1 MKMKKILVA
10 EPLRSYIEKEKSFL
24 KREDIIVYRAA
35 TTDEILKIHR
45 SEKANLIISQV
56 GMPGMSAEQLCSQI
70 RNDEA
75 LRQVSLLMIS
85 PDTSSDRE
93 RASRCKPNAIMTLP
107 INTAQLLERVRLLL
121 DIPWRGSFRVL
132 LSVAV
137 EGDDKGNAFFCG
149 SENISSSGL
158 LIETDRVISKNDRV
172 TCKFFLPGSEQIV
185 VRGEVVRIMKRD
197 SEKSANQYGIRFL
210 DIDQKARTS
219 IASFVNERVKQA

>member
-1 MKMKKILVA
+1 MKKILIA
-10 EPLRSYIEKEKSFL
+10 EALKSYIAKEKSFL
-24 KREDIIVYRAA
+24 KRGDITVYSAA
-35 TTDEILKIHR
+35 TTDDMLKVHR
-45 SEKANLIISQV
+45 SEKVSLIISQID
-56 GMPGMSAEQLCSQI
+56 MPGMSAEQLCAQI

-107 INTAQLLERVRLLL
+107 VNTAQLLEKAQLLL

-158 LIETDRVISKNDRV
+158 LIETDRAISKNDRV

-185 VRGEVVRIMKRD
+185 VRGEVVRIMRRD
-197 SEKSANQYGIRFL
+197 AGKNVYQYGIRFL
-210 DIDQKARTS
+210 EIDQSAQS
-219 IASFVNERVKQA
+219 LIASFVKKRVKQA

>member
-1 MKMKKILVA
+1 MKKILIA
-10 EPLRSYIEKEKSFL
+10 EALKSYIAKEKSFL
-24 KREDIIVYRAA
+24 KRGDITVYSAA
-35 TTDEILKIHR
+35 TTDDMLKVHR
-45 SEKANLIISQV
+45 SEKVSLIISQID
-56 GMPGMSAEQLCSQI
+56 MPGMSAEQLCAQI
-70 RNDEA
+70 RNNEA

-107 INTAQLLERVRLLL
+107 VNTAQLLEKAQLLL

-158 LIETDRVISKNDRV
+158 LIETDRAILKNDRV

-197 SEKSANQYGIRFL
+197 AGKNVYQYGIRFL
-210 DIDQKARTS
+210 EIDQSAQTS
-219 IASFVNERVKQA
+219 IASFVKKRVKQA

>member
-1 MKMKKILVA
+1 MKKILIA
-10 EPLRSYIEKEKSFL
+10 EALKSYIAKEKSFL
-24 KREDIIVYRAA
+24 KRGDITVYSAA
-35 TTDEILKIHR
+35 TTDDMLKIHR
-45 SEKANLIISQV
+45 SEKVSLIISQID
-56 GMPGMSAEQLCSQI
+56 MPGMSAEQLCAQI

-93 RASRCKPNAIMTLP
+93 KASRCKPNAIMTLP
-107 INTAQLLERVRLLL
+107 INTAQLLEKAQLLL

-158 LIETDRVISKNDRV
+158 LIETDRAISKNDRV

-197 SEKSANQYGIRFL
+197 AGKNVYQYGIRFL
-210 DIDQKARTS
+210 EIDQNAQAS
-219 IASFVNERVKQA
+219 IASFVKKRVKQA

>member
-1 MKMKKILVA
+1 
-10 EPLRSYIEKEKSFL
+10 
-24 KREDIIVYRAA
+24 
-35 TTDEILKIHR
+35 
-45 SEKANLIISQV
+45 
-56 GMPGMSAEQLCSQI
+56 MPGMSAEQLCAQI

-93 RASRCKPNAIMTLP
+93 KASRCKPNAIMTLP
-107 INTAQLLERVRLLL
+107 INTAQLLERVQLLL

-137 EGDDKGNAFFCG
+137 EGDDKGNAFFCS

-185 VRGEVVRIMKRD
+185 VRGEVVRIMKPD
-197 SEKSANQYGIRFL
+197 AGKNVNQYGVRFL
-210 DIDQKARTS
+210 EIDQKTQTS
-219 IASFVNERVKQA
+219 IASFVKKRVKQA

>member
-1 MKMKKILVA
+1 MKMKKILIA
-10 EPLRSYIEKEKSFL
+10 EALKSYIAKEKSFL
-24 KREDIIVYRAA
+24 KREDITVYSAA
-35 TTDEILKIHR
+35 TTDDMLKIHR
-45 SEKANLIISQV
+45 SEKVSLIISQID
-56 GMPGMSAEQLCSQI
+56 MPGMSAEQLCAQI
-70 RNDEA
+70 RNNEA

-107 INTAQLLERVRLLL
+107 INTAQLLEKVQLLL

-172 TCKFFLPGSEQIV
+172 TCKFFLSGSEQIV

-197 SEKSANQYGIRFL
+197 AGKNVNQYGIRFL
-210 DIDQKARTS
+210 EINQKAQTS
-219 IASFVNERVKQA
+219 IASFVKKRAKQA

>member
-1 MKMKKILVA
+1 MKKILIA

-35 TTDEILKIHR
+35 TTDDLLKIHR

-56 GMPGMSAEQLCSQI
+56 GMPGMSAEQLCAQI

-85 PDTSSDRE
+85 PDMSSDRE
-93 RASRCKPNAIMTLP
+93 RASRCKPNAVMTLP

-197 SEKSANQYGIRFL
+197 SGKSANQYGIRFL

-219 IASFVNERVKQA
+219 IASFVNERVKQT

>member
-1 MKMKKILVA
+1 MKKILIA
-10 EPLRSYIEKEKSFL
+10 EALKSYIAKEKSFL
-24 KREDIIVYRAA
+24 KRGDITVYSAA
-35 TTDEILKIHR
+35 TTDDMLKIHR
-45 SEKANLIISQV
+45 SEKVSLIISQID
-56 GMPGMSAEQLCSQI
+56 MPGMSAEQLCAQI

-107 INTAQLLERVRLLL
+107 VNTAQLLEKAQLLL

-158 LIETDRVISKNDRV
+158 LIETDRAISKNDRV
-172 TCKFFLPGSEQIV
+172 ICKFFLPGSEQIV
-185 VRGEVVRIMKRD
+185 VRGEVVRIVKRD
-197 SEKSANQYGIRFL
+197 AGKNAAQYGIRFL
-210 DIDQKARTS
+210 EIDQKAQTS
-219 IASFVNERVKQA
+219 IASFVKKRVKQA

>member
-1 MKMKKILVA
+1 MKKILIA
-10 EPLRSYIEKEKSFL
+10 ETLKSYIAKEKSFL
-24 KREDIIVYRAA
+24 KRGDITVYSAA
-35 TTDEILKIHR
+35 TTDDMLKIHR
-45 SEKANLIISQV
+45 SEKVSLIISQID
-56 GMPGMSAEQLCSQI
+56 MPGMSAEQLCAQI

-93 RASRCKPNAIMTLP
+93 RVSRCKPNAIMTLP
-107 INTAQLLERVRLLL
+107 INTAQLLEKVQLLL

-158 LIETDRVISKNDRV
+158 LIETDRAISKNDRV
-172 TCKFFLPGSEQIV
+172 TCKFFLSGSEQIV

-197 SEKSANQYGIRFL
+197 AGKNVYQYGIRFL
-210 DIDQKARTS
+210 EIDQSAQS
-219 IASFVNERVKQA
+219 LIASFVKKRAKQA

>member
-1 MKMKKILVA
+1 MKKILIA
-10 EPLRSYIEKEKSFL
+10 EALKSYIAKEKSFL
-24 KREDIIVYRAA
+24 KREDITVYSAA
-35 TTDEILKIHR
+35 TTDDMLKIHR
-45 SEKANLIISQV
+45 SEKVSLIISQID
-56 GMPGMSAEQLCSQI
+56 MPGMSAEQLCAQI

-107 INTAQLLERVRLLL
+107 VNTAQLLEKAQLLL

-158 LIETDRVISKNDRV
+158 LIETDRAILKNDRV

-197 SEKSANQYGIRFL
+197 AGKNVYQYGIRFL
-210 DIDQKARTS
+210 EIDQSAQTS
-219 IASFVNERVKQA
+219 IASFVKKRVKQA

>member
-1 MKMKKILVA
+1 MNMKKILIA
-10 EPLRSYIEKEKSFL
+10 EALKSFIENEKSLL

-35 TTDEILKIHR
+35 TTDDMLKIHR
-45 SEKANLIISQV
+45 SEKVNLIISQLDV
-56 GMPGMSAEQLCSQI
+56 PGMSAEQLCAQI

-93 RASRCKPNAIMTLP
+93 RVSRCKPNAIMTLP
-107 INTAQLLERVRLLL
+107 INTAQLLEKVQLLL
-121 DIPWRGSFRVL
+121 DIPWRGSFRVM

-158 LIETDRVISKNDRV
+158 LIETDRVISRNDRV
-172 TCKFFLPGSEQIV
+172 ICKFFLPGSEQIV
-185 VRGEVVRIMKRD
+185 VRGEVVRMMKRD
-197 SEKSANQYGIRFL
+197 AGKDVNQYGIRFL
-210 DIDQKARTS
+210 EIDQKAQTA
-219 IASFVNERVKQA
+219 IASFVQKRVKQA

>member
-1 MKMKKILVA
+1 MKKILIA
-10 EPLRSYIEKEKSFL
+10 EALKSYIAKEKSFL
-24 KREDIIVYRAA
+24 KREDITVYSAA
-35 TTDEILKIHR
+35 TTDDTLKIHR
-45 SEKANLIISQV
+45 SEKVSLIISQV
-56 GMPGMSAEQLCSQI
+56 DMPGMSAEQLCAQI

-107 INTAQLLERVRLLL
+107 INAAQLLEKMQLLL

-137 EGDDKGNAFFCG
+137 EGDDNGNAFFCG

-197 SEKSANQYGIRFL
+197 AGKDINQYGIRFL
-210 DIDQKARTS
+210 EIDQKAQTS
-219 IASFVNERVKQA
+219 IASFVKTRVKQT

>member
-1 MKMKKILVA
+1 MNMKKILIA
-10 EPLRSYIEKEKSFL
+10 EALKSYIAKEKSFL
-24 KREDIIVYRAA
+24 KREDIIVYSAA
-35 TTDEILKIHR
+35 TTDDMLKIHR
-45 SEKANLIISQV
+45 SEKASLLIAQID
-56 GMPGMSAEQLCSQI
+56 MPGMSAEQLCTQI

-93 RASRCKPNAIMTLP
+93 KASRCKPNAVMTMP
-107 INTAQLLERVRLLL
+107 INAAQLLEKVQLLL

-158 LIETDRVISKNDRV
+158 LIETDRMISKNDRV

-185 VRGEVVRIMKRD
+185 VRGEVVRIRKRD
-197 SEKSANQYGIRFL
+197 AGKNVNQYGIRFL
-210 DIDQKARTS
+210 EIDQKTQTS
-219 IASFVNERVKQA
+219 IDTFVKKRVKQA

>member
-1 MKMKKILVA
+1 MKKILIA
-10 EPLRSYIEKEKSFL
+10 EALKSYIAKEKSFL
-24 KREDIIVYRAA
+24 KRGDITVYSAA
-35 TTDEILKIHR
+35 TTDDMLKVHR
-45 SEKANLIISQV
+45 SEKVSLIISQID
-56 GMPGMSAEQLCSQI
+56 MPGMSAEQLCAQI
-70 RNDEA
+70 RNNEA

-93 RASRCKPNAIMTLP
+93 RAARCKPNAIMTLP
-107 INTAQLLERVRLLL
+107 INTAQLLEKLQLLL
-121 DIPWRGSFRVL
+121 DISWRGSFRVL

-197 SEKSANQYGIRFL
+197 AGKNVYQYGIRFL
-210 DIDQKARTS
+210 EIDQSAQTS
-219 IASFVNERVKQA
+219 IASFVKKRVKQA

>member
-56 GMPGMSAEQLCSQI
+56 GMPGMSAEQLCAQI

-210 DIDQKARTS
+210 EIDQKSQTS
-219 IASFVNERVKQA
+219 IASFVQKRVKQA